1 MSGAEEEKGHWVLV
15 KSICDGPMKNT
26 SFKQG
31 LDYGER
37 YSGREREGSI

>member
-15 KSICDGPMKNT
+15 KNICDGPMKNT